1 MENIDHSSE
10 NLNVAVVSF
19 NSIKDAQW
27 LNNLADKIEE
37 RKPEKVKIIA
47 NLRTLAKNTL
57 AAYSVIA
64 TLKEKSD
71 SLTSRE
77 WELRKKLKRAELE
90 NERYKERMENMLQ
103 ELFRQSEE
111 IEVQQ
116 KLINELKEIQNN
128 ANRYFRPTESLHSG
142 CSDNSEDSNDQEGST
157 DIHNGDQEVS

>member
-27 LNNLADKIEE
+27 LNNLADNIEQ
-37 RKPEKVKIIA
+37 RKPEKQKMIA
-47 NLRTLAKNTL
+47 NLRALAKNTL

-71 SLTSRE
+71 SLTNRE

-90 NERYKERMENMLQ
+90 NQRYKERMENMLQ

-128 ANRYFRPTESLHSG
+128 A
-142 CSDNSEDSNDQEGST
+142 D
-157 DIHNGDQEVS
+157 